1 MKQKLSLNLGVI
13 LTCLSMIVPADAC
26 TGITLRSK
34 DGAAIFG
41 RTCEWG
47 TFDLKSRL
55 VVIPRDFE
63 IKSDIGDSKTGVVWK
78 TVYGAVGQPVPP
90 APAGALPVRAP
101 PLHRPQAAPESIRS
115 QAQSIEVANG
125 AAERQIL
132 FHYFSFEPAECL
144 SWLMDRRH

>member
-1 MKQKLSLNLGVI
+1 MFPEFPGTTSFLPSPISLNTNPNRNMKQKISLNLGVI

-34 DGAAIFG
+34 DGAVIFG

-63 IKSDIGDSKTGVVWK
+63 IKSDIGDGETGFGK
-78 TVYGAVGQPVPP
+78 RSMVPSVSMH
-90 APAGALPVRAP
+90 L
-101 PLHRPQAAPESIRS
+101 
-115 QAQSIEVANG
+115 
-125 AAERQIL
+125 
-132 FHYFSFEPAECL
+132 
-144 SWLMDRRH
+144 RRTFLWMA